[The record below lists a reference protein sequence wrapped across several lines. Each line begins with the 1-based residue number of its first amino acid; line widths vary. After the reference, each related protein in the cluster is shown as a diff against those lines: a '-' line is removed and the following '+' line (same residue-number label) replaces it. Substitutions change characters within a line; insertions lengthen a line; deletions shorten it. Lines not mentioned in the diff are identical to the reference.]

1 MPTTAVAQAY
11 AEWLA
16 TPPTTGMLVETL
28 ELVGA
33 ALGSPIRICNRR
45 DTPLVATDENGVPRT
60 YLPLSF
66 TFSKPAIRNSSEYVS
81 TVRVD
86 ALDGALLRL
95 LSNATAAD
103 LLSPIYATLR
113 IYIDP
118 TLLDRP
124 AWFSPLRFRAENIKA
139 SLDVIEIDLVGGR
152 MPTKRA
158 GLYYVLERF
167 EGLRPF

>member
-1 MPTTAVAQAY
+1 MPTNAVAQAY

-28 ELVGA
+28 ELVGS
-33 ALGSPIRICNRR
+33 ALGSPVRICNRR
-45 DTPLVATDENGVPRT
+45 DTPLVAADENGVPRT
-60 YLPLSF
+60 YLPLAF

-81 TVRVD
+81 TVRID
-86 ALDGALLRL
+86 ALDGTLLRL
-95 LSNATAAD
+95 LSSVRSIELTQ
-103 LLSPIYATLR
+103 PVYATLR
-113 IYIDP
+113 IYVDP
-118 TLLDRP
+118 TILDRP
-124 AWFSPLRFRAENIKA
+124 AWFSPLRFRAENIKV